1 MNRRTLLGTTYT
13 IAIIAAFVVGIGM
26 ICSTAASG
34 AKIEKV
40 QKEFGQNFKIWVLSD
55 SQYLLKDTVS
65 ETIYY
70 IECSNMFN
78 SNITNIKTIK

>member
-13 IAIIAAFVVGIGM
+13 IAIIAAFVVGIGI
-26 ICSTAASG
+26 ICSISASG

-40 QKEFGQNFKIWVLSD
+40 RKEFGQNSKIWVLND
-55 SQYLLKDTVS
+55 FQYLLKDTVS

-70 IECSNMFN
+70 IECSNVFN
-78 SNITNIKTIK
+78 SNITNIQILK